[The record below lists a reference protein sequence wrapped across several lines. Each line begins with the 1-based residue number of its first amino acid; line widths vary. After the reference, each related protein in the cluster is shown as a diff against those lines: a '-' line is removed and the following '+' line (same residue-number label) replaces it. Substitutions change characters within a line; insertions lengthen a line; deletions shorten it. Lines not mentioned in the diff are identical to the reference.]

1 MVIGDRDF
9 ETWYRDERTRLVRT
23 LTVACRGDVDLAADA
38 ADEAMVR
45 ACERWSRI
53 RHMDSPAAWTY
64 RTALNVVRRRHR
76 RRTIEERLLR
86 RVAASTDHHP
96 ADHST
101 ELWSVVAELDHRD
114 RAAIALRY
122 VAGLSEAQVAEALG
136 MSTGGASSVLSRARA
151 QLRHALTSGEVPV
164 DQ

>member
-1 MVIGDRDF
+1 MTGDRDF

-23 LTVACRGDVDLAADA
+23 LTVACGGDVDLAADA

-45 ACERWSRI
+45 ACERWSRVQ
-53 RHMDSPAAWTY
+53 HMDSPAAWTY
-64 RTALNVVRRRHR
+64 RTALNVVRRRYR

-86 RVAASTDHHP
+86 RVAASDDHQP
-96 ADHST
+96 ADQST

-151 QLRHALTSGEVPV
+151 QLRRALTASEVPL